1 MDFSLMQFHSKNF
14 GLRDI
19 LALKRKWPYYTI
31 MTIDVIF
38 RFSWI
43 FYAIFT
49 HDTQHSTLV
58 SFLVALAEII
68 RRGLWAL
75 LRVENEHCANVSQYK
90 ASRDVPLPYRIEP
103 LLIHSS
109 ATTSPAISPT
119 DEQPPQLNMTT
130 LPDSNAG
137 RPDVGASTGTST
149 AMGQAAATFRRRAD
163 SVGARAISKI
173 IAEAHKQDFEKKR
186 KPEEDALDEERRALN
201 SDFDE
206 DDEDEGDSED
216 GSDLG
221 AIDEE
226 ATLGHRGRERNNV

>member
-19 LALKRKWPYYTI
+19 LALKNKWPYYTI

-58 SFLVALAEII
+58 SFLVALAEIL

-103 LLIHSS
+103 LLVHSS

-119 DEQPPQLNMTT
+119 DEQAPQLNMSK
-130 LPDSNAG
+130 LPDQNADQHG
-137 RPDVGASTGTST
+137 GTST
-149 AMGQAAATFRRRAD
+149 GASAGPANGAATFRRRAD
-163 SVGARAISKI
+163 SVGARALSRI

-186 KPEEDALDEERRALN
+186 KPEEDSVEAERRALN
-201 SDFDE
+201 SDFD
-206 DDEDEGDSED
+206 DDEDDDASED
-216 GSDLG
+216 ESDLMVIG
-221 AIDEE
+221 E
-226 ATLGHRGRERNNV
+226 AATPSRRGQETDDA